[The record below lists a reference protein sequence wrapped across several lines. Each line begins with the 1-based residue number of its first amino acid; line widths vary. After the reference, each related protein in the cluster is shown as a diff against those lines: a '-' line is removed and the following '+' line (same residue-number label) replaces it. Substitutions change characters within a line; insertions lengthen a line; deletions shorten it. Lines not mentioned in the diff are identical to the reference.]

1 MAGSIADFKS
11 SFTSDLARA
20 SRFDV
25 TITPPLTLFSNVAM
39 TPKQLSYRCEV
50 SQLPGRTF
58 ATAERKTYG
67 PIEKLPYI
75 TTYNDIDLTFLIDGD
90 MGIKY
95 FFDAWLNLVNPQSTN
110 NFNYKSDYATS
121 VIINQYGV
129 DNKLIYTAE
138 LFDAYPISINQL
150 DLDWA
155 SDAPHKLTVT
165 FAYTKWQNDSILN
178 YINN

>member
-1 MAGSIADFKS
+1 MPGSIADFKA
-11 SFTSDLARA
+11 SFVNDLARA
-20 SRFDV
+20 NRFDV
-25 TITPPLTLFSNVAM
+25 TISPPLSLWWANSVSQ
-39 TPKQLSYRCEV
+39 KQLKYRCEV
-50 SQLPGRTF
+50 SQLPGRTL
-58 ATAERKTYG
+58 ATTERKTYG

-95 FFDAWLNLVNPQSTN
+95 LFDSWMNLVNPQSTN
-110 NFNYKSDYATS
+110 NFNYKSDYAS
-121 VIINQYGV
+121 SIIINQYGV
-129 DNKLIYTAE
+129 DNKLVYTAE
-138 LFDAYPISINQL
+138 LFDAYPISINQM

-165 FAYTKWQNDSILN
+165 FAYTKWQNNSILN